1 MTTFFQGG
9 AAMQL
14 FTENDPIDEGPF
26 TIDDIFALP
35 DGQRAELIEGQIY
48 DIATPNRIHQEISF
62 SIARII
68 ADYID
73 AKNGGCE
80 VYMAPFAVIIQ
91 NDIKN
96 YVEPDICV
104 ICDKDK
110 LSDRG
115 CEGAPDWIIEIVSP
129 SSRKT
134 DYIIKNTAYSRAGVR
149 EYWIVDPAKACTT
162 IYYYDKDAAP
172 TIIPFDQP
180 VQCGIFPDLSIT
192 VSDYLK

>member
-1 MTTFFQGG
+1 MTTFSQGG

-26 TIDDIFALP
+26 TIGDILALP

-48 DIATPNRIHQEISF
+48 DMATPNRIHQEISF
-62 SIARII
+62 SIARTI

-80 VYMAPFAVIIQ
+80 VYMAPFAVMIQ

-96 YVEPDICV
+96 YVEPDISV
-104 ICDKDK
+104 ICDKDI

-129 SSRKT
+129 SSRKK
-134 DYIIKNTAYSRAGVR
+134 DYIIKNT
-149 EYWIVDPAKACTT
+149 T
-162 IYYYDKDAAP
+162 
-172 TIIPFDQP
+172 
-180 VQCGIFPDLSIT
+180 
-192 VSDYLK
+192 

>member
-14 FTENDPIDEGPF
+14 FTENTPINEGSY

-48 DIATPNRIHQEISF
+48 DMATPSRIHQEISF
-62 SIARII
+62 SIARTI

-80 VYMAPFAVIIQ
+80 VYIAPFAVIIQ

-96 YVEPDICV
+96 YVEPDISV

-110 LSDRG
+110 LSNRG

-134 DYIIKNTAYSRAGVR
+134 DYLIKNTAYARAGVR
-149 EYWIVDPAKACTT
+149 EYWILDPAKECTT
-162 IYYYDKDAAP
+162 VYYYAKDAAP
-172 TIIPFDQP
+172 TIIPFNQP
-180 VQCGIFPDLSIT
+180 VQCCIFPDLSII
-192 VSDYLK
+192 VSALLK